1 MARFLSPEWLA
12 AQQARAATIEIGDA
26 GPSEPIV
33 VEHEVTVADG
43 EVTYHV
49 IVDRAGVSVHGGR
62 AAAAT
67 VTFSSDEPT
76 AQAISEGRL
85 SAQAAYMA
93 GRLRLRGDV
102 SALLRWGPTLA
113 QLPNGGAHR

>member
-1 MARFLSPEWLA
+1 MDRFLSPEWLA

-26 GPSEPIV
+26 GPSEAIV
-33 VEHEVTVADG
+33 VQHEVTVADG

-49 IVDRAGVSVHGGR
+49 VVDRAGVSVHDGR
-62 AAAAT
+62 AVAAT
-67 VTFSSDEPT
+67 VTFSADEPT
-76 AQAISEGRL
+76 AQAICEGRL

-102 SALLRWGPTLA
+102 RALLRWGPTLA
-113 QLPNGGAHR
+113 QLPDRTPLR